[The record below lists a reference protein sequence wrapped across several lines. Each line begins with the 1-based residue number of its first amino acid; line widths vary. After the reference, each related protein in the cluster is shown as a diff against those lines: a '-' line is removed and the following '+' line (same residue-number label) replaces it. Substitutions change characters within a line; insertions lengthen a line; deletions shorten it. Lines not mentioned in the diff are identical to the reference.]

1 MRFCCKQDSCQ
12 SSLLIFWAL
21 TDSAFSVRLD
31 EPSRL
36 DLKNLA
42 LERYRIQHK
51 KMVGMVFAKIKVV
64 DNCYKM
70 VKNSENVVDKY
81 CGSMI

>member
-1 MRFCCKQDSCQ
+1 
-12 SSLLIFWAL
+12 
-21 TDSAFSVRLD
+21 
-31 EPSRL
+31 
-36 DLKNLA
+36 LKNLA
-42 LERYRIQHK
+42 LERYRIQHEK